1 MDDTLPRLRLAVQPP
16 IEPMLAQLTR
26 ELPAGDGWLYEP
38 KWDGFRALVFWD
50 GTDVVIQSRDLKPLG
65 RYFPALERGL
75 RSYLPPGTVVDGEI
89 VIAGP
94 NGLDFD
100 ALLLRIH
107 PAASRVKLLAEQT
120 PTSFVAFD
128 LLEDA
133 SGDLRERPQLERRQ
147 RLERAL
153 SGAQPPLHLTPAT
166 SDRGV
171 AARWFE
177 RFEGAGLD
185 GVVAK
190 RLSSAY
196 VAGERVMFK
205 VKHQRTAECVVI
217 GFRYHRGHEGVAVG
231 SLLLGLYDE
240 QGTVHHIGFTS
251 SFKVAERRALLA
263 KLEPYRDESQRP
275 EWDTAEY
282 GPGMQSRWSH
292 GRPQLEWQP
301 LRPELVCEV
310 AFDHWQGPI
319 PGTSQSNPQAWLG
332 RGRFRHGTTFLRW
345 RPDKP
350 RLECTF
356 EQLTFAVPVELQEV
370 FGARVKSRE
379 S

>member
-1 MDDTLPRLRLAVQPP
+1 MDDTLPQLELAVQPP
-16 IEPMLAQLTR
+16 IEPMLAKLTR
-26 ELPAGDGWLYEP
+26 ELPEADGWLYEP

-50 GTDVVIQSRDLKPLG
+50 GTEMLIQSRDLKPLG
-65 RYFPALERGL
+65 RYFPELERGL
-75 RSYLPPGTVVDGEI
+75 RSHLPPGSVLDGEI

-107 PAASRVKLLAEQT
+107 PAASRVAMLAEQT
-120 PTSFVAFD
+120 PTSFIAFD
-128 LLEDA
+128 MLEDN
-133 SGDLRERPQLERRQ
+133 SGDLRQRPLVERRQ

-153 SGAQPPLHLTPAT
+153 ESARPPLHLTPAS
-166 SDRGV
+166 SDRTI

-190 RLSSAY
+190 RLDSLY
-196 VAGERVMFK
+196 VAGERVMAK

-217 GFRYHRGHEGVAVG
+217 GFRFHRGHEGVAVG

-251 SFKVAERRALLA
+251 SFKTAERRALLE

-275 EWDTAEY
+275 RWDPAEY

-310 AFDHWQGPI
+310 AFDHWQGPV
-319 PGTSQSNPQAWLG
+319 PGTSAANDHGWLG

-350 RLECTF
+350 PLACTF
-356 EQLTFAVPVELQEV
+356 EQLTFAVPIELQEV
-370 FGARVKSRE
+370 FGEVIQPR
-379 S
+379 